1 MLSHL
6 GVQFEGS
13 NDVGVFSKLTNKYC
27 LVATGGSE
35 TFYSAYETE
44 LADQIPVIQTSIAG
58 CRFVGR
64 VTAGT
69 SCCLLLMP
77 RKQEW
82 APCSNFYYRRR
93 IRTYSQFHS

>member
-69 SCCLLLMP
+69 
-77 RKQEW
+77 
-82 APCSNFYYRRR
+82 F
-93 IRTYSQFHS
+93 